1 MARGRE
7 LRAGVSRNVRNTVR
21 RPPASREALSQRQL
35 GRTSAYAKGDQIP
48 NGLTG
53 MTTTD
58 KPAQTADL
66 PSMSPTEPGAQTMTL
81 SVGPQHSGSGHM
93 RLIVEL
99 DGDIII
105 NSMPEPGYVHRVIE
119 KIIELRNIIRS
130 IQDIRRHSIIDT
142 SNMNYTCV

>member
-21 RPPASREALSQRQL
+21 RPPASRETLSQRQL
-35 GRTSAYAKGDQIP
+35 GRTSAHAKGDQIP

-58 KPAQTADL
+58 KPAQTTDL
-66 PSMSPTEPGAQTMTL
+66 PSMNTTEPGAQTMTL

-93 RLIVEL
+93 SLIVEL

-105 NSMPEPGYVHRVIE
+105 NLMTDPAYVRRGIQKTIE
-119 KIIELRNIIRS
+119 ARNIIRN
-130 IQDIRRHSIIDT
+130 IPVIDRPSMLQPFNLNT
-142 SNMNYTCV
+142 T

>member
-35 GRTSAYAKGDQIP
+35 GWTSAHATGDQIL
-48 NGLTG
+48 NGLSG

-58 KPAQTADL
+58 KRAHTTELA
-66 PSMSPTEPGAQTMTL
+66 SMGTTQPGAQTMTL
-81 SVGPQHSGSGHM
+81 SVGPQHSGSAHM

-99 DGDIII
+99 
-105 NSMPEPGYVHRVIE
+105 S
-119 KIIELRNIIRS
+119 
-130 IQDIRRHSIIDT
+130 
-142 SNMNYTCV
+142 C

>member
-7 LRAGVSRNVRNTVR
+7 LRARVSRNVRNTVR

-35 GRTSAYAKGDQIP
+35 GRTSAHAKGDQIP

-58 KPAQTADL
+58 KPAQTTDL

-81 SVGPQHSGSGHM
+81 SVGPQHSGSGHV

-105 NSMPEPGYVHRVIE
+105 NAMPDRGYVHRAIE
-119 KIIELRNIIRS
+119 LIIEPGNLIRS
-130 IQDIRRHSIIDT
+130 TPFIDRPAT
-142 SNMNYTCV
+142 

>member
-21 RPPASREALSQRQL
+21 RPPASRETLSQRQL
-35 GRTSAYAKGDQIP
+35 GRTSAHAKGDQIP

-58 KPAQTADL
+58 KPAQTTDL
-66 PSMSPTEPGAQTMTL
+66 PSMNPTEPGAQTMTL

-99 DGDIII
+99 DGDIIV
-105 NSMPEPGYVHRVIE
+105 NAMPDLRYAQRGNG
-119 KIIELRNIIRS
+119 KTNELRKRIRS
-130 IQDIRRHSIIDT
+130 VPAIKPP
-142 SNMNYTCV
+142 